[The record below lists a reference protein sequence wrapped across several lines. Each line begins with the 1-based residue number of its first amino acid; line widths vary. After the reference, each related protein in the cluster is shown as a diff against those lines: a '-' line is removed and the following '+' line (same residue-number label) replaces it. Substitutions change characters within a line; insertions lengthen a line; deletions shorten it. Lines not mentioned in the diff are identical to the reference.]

1 MQLACA
7 PLVSCA
13 SREQSHSMLS
23 SFASRI
29 LSIGNLMAE
38 IKDPISADMLIG
50 AIDLKVPHQA
60 TLRSCA
66 DALTIQCEQAM
77 CEAVILCP
85 VKLPEANSAVLV
97 LGNLSHLLK
106 LHQNAL
112 PLLGSYAAA
121 MHSLLQATPAGVLQ
135 SPTNNGIAESVIL
148 ALTLCCSPVDLML

>member
-1 MQLACA
+1 
-7 PLVSCA
+7 
-13 SREQSHSMLS
+13 
-23 SFASRI
+23 
-29 LSIGNLMAE
+29 
-38 IKDPISADMLIG
+38 
-50 AIDLKVPHQA
+50 
-60 TLRSCA
+60 
-66 DALTIQCEQAM
+66 M

-85 VKLPEANSAVLV
+85 FKLPEANSAVLV

-148 ALTLCCSPVDLML
+148 AHALCCSPVDLML